1 MAEQRINQNEE
12 DSLKVQN
19 RHVGVNV
26 SKRVGR
32 PASVAAVVMLA
43 AVVVGWGSTSESS
56 ASSAAKPISSTVSGT
71 ISMDG
76 VWSGAELS
84 AFQDVINTFHQ
95 RYPNVTVNFRSTGDN
110 TPTVL
115 AKAVAAG
122 HPPDLA
128 DIAQPGLIKQFANRG
143 ALKPETY
150 ALVVVQRELRP
161 GLGEARHDQRQVVR
175 GRVQGVEQVDR
186 LV

>member
-1 MAEQRINQNEE
+1 
-12 DSLKVQN
+12 
-19 RHVGVNV
+19 
-26 SKRVGR
+26 
-32 PASVAAVVMLA
+32 MLA
-43 AVVVGWGSTSESS
+43 AVVVGWGSTSESW

-76 VWSGAELS
+76 VWSGAEQV

-95 RYPNVTVNFRSTGDN
+95 RYPNVTVNFTSTGDD

-115 AKAVAAG
+115 AKAVADG

-128 DIAQPGLIKQFANRG
+128 DIAQPGLIKQFANSG

-150 ALVVVQRELRP
+150 ALSSYRANFSP
-161 GLGEARHDQRQVVR
+161 A
-175 GRVQGVEQVDR
+175 
-186 LV
+186 

>member
-1 MAEQRINQNEE
+1 
-12 DSLKVQN
+12 
-19 RHVGVNV
+19 
-26 SKRVGR
+26 
-32 PASVAAVVMLA
+32 MLA
-43 AVVVGWGSTSESS
+43 AVVVGWGSTSESW

-76 VWSGAELS
+76 VWSGAEQV

-95 RYPNVTVNFRSTGDN
+95 RYPNVTVNFTSTGDD

-115 AKAVAAG
+115 AKAVADG

-128 DIAQPGLIKQFANRG
+128 DIAQPGLIKQFANSG

-150 ALVVVQRELRP
+150 ALSSYRANFSPAWVKLGTINGKLYGVVFKASNKSTVW
-161 GLGEARHDQRQVVR
+161 
-175 GRVQGVEQVDR
+175 
-186 LV
+186 